1 MSDARIKLRWLDPR
15 DPDEAF
21 PDPVEALHE
30 PGGLLAIGGDLSITR
45 LLRAYSNGI
54 FPWYN
59 PDEPILW
66 WSPEPRTVLEPA
78 RLHRSRSLRRAI
90 RRQDFAITVDERFH
104 DVIAGCSGP
113 RRHQDGTWLGPDMI
127 QAFAA
132 MHAAGHAHAIAVWRD
147 GRLIGGVYGVAIGH
161 AYFGESMFSLEPDA
175 SKLALHYLA
184 LQLER
189 WDFPIIDCQVSSPHL
204 LSLGAVEWPRRR
216 FIAELRAGVARRRPP
231 GRWQFD
237 IDLPQDRVH
246 LPSDWS

>member
-127 QAFAA
+127 QA
-132 MHAAGHAHAIAVWRD
+132 
-147 GRLIGGVYGVAIGH
+147 
-161 AYFGESMFSLEPDA
+161 
-175 SKLALHYLA
+175 
-184 LQLER
+184 
-189 WDFPIIDCQVSSPHL
+189 
-204 LSLGAVEWPRRR
+204 LSL
-216 FIAELRAGVARRRPP
+216 IH
-231 GRWQFD
+231 
-237 IDLPQDRVH
+237 I
-246 LPSDWS
+246 